1 MNEIH
6 RELIWKSCSEKLSLQ
21 PPVSSRVSRPLLKEK
36 RREKEEW
43 KLMLSA
49 FNKFSFW
56 LLFPL
61 SFLSFRSGL
70 DFFSFND
77 FLSFLESEALC
88 WLGLWARASARS
100 QRFTLKIKE
109 RKSRKEMKWRG
120 LKAGSKKRTKEGCSM
135 VSFKDFL
142 PSSVHP
148 SFFLSYDHGHTS
160 LLWMAVSWRLMKRER
175 SQSLAWR
182 PSRFIN
188 NLQPPSRN
196 RISGWKRRSRGHFLW
211 P

>member
-109 RKSRKEMKWRG
+109 RKSRKEM
-120 LKAGSKKRTKEGCSM
+120 
-135 VSFKDFL
+135 
-142 PSSVHP
+142 
-148 SFFLSYDHGHTS
+148 
-160 LLWMAVSWRLMKRER
+160 WMAVSWRLMKRER